1 MLPSNIKYY
10 WYNIE
15 CLCLLCWYVF
25 DANKFT
31 GLRQIYHL
39 QTTDNLIFSKH
50 VQKHLFVTT
59 TGLKTTLKN
68 IKQKKKREMWK
79 IVQSIYSKPNI
90 QIRMNVFKKRPDLF
104 FYQMVNENIYICN
117 TTYNYIFI
125 YTVMCTYNAILY
137 LLLFNQKHW
146 F

>member
-1 MLPSNIKYY
+1 MPPANIKYY
-10 WYNIE
+10 WYRIV
-15 CLCLLCWYVF
+15 CLCLLCWYMF

-50 VQKHLFVTT
+50 VQKHLFVST

-68 IKQKKKREMWK
+68 ITQKKKREMWK

-104 FYQMVNENIYICN
+104 FFSMVLIWLMRTFVSAIVLITIYS
-117 TTYNYIFI
+117 FREG
-125 YTVMCTYNAILY
+125 Y
-137 LLLFNQKHW
+137 LVFVII
-146 F
+146 